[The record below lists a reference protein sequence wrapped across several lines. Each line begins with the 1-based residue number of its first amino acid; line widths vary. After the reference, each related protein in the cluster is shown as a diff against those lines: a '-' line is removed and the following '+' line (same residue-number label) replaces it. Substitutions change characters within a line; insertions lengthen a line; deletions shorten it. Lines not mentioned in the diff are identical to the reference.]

1 MKRIA
6 AVILAAGGSSRLGR
20 PKQLLVLDGEPLLS
34 HVLRNAATSKLDE
47 IVLVLGDEAE
57 AIAAAVGEWGQRT
70 VINLDFGTGQSTSL
84 RAGLNALGPDVD
96 AVLFLLGDQPTV
108 ESGAIDAVIMA
119 RFAGAGIAMASYD
132 SVLRHPVLFGSEF
145 FPELRAVQGDSGARA
160 VLAAHADLI
169 VPVPILARPVPQ
181 DVDTEA
187 DYQVL
192 LRAWDALQR
201 NAGE

>member
-1 MKRIA
+1 
-6 AVILAAGGSSRLGR
+6 
-20 PKQLLVLDGEPLLS
+20 
-34 HVLRNAATSKLDE
+34 
-47 IVLVLGDEAE
+47 
-57 AIAAAVGEWGQRT
+57 
-70 VINLDFGTGQSTSL
+70 
-84 RAGLNALGPDVD
+84 GLNALGPDVD

-108 ESGAIDAVIMA
+108 GSGAIDAVIMA

-132 SVLRHPVLFGSEF
+132 AALRHPVLFGSEF
-145 FPELRAVQGDSGARA
+145 FPELFAVQGDSGARA

-187 DYQVL
+187 DYQAL
-192 LRAWDALQR
+192 LRTWDALHH